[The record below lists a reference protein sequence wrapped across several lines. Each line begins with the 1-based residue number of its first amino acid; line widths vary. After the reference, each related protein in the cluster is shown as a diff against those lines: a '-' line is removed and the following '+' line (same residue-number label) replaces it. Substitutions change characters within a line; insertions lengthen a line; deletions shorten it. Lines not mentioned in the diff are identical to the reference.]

1 MYIKHTV
8 SNDAQGAEPTIF
20 IEGSECTS
28 KEELDKVFT
37 QLALEIWEQMLKEFG
52 YPRVNYRWVGDKVG
66 DKVGNKLVMYVI
78 GQENLF
84 NSLEIVLD
92 K

>member
-8 SNDAQGAEPTIF
+8 SHDAQGAEPTSF
-20 IEGSECTS
+20 IEGSECES
-28 KEELDKVFT
+28 KEELEKVFT
-37 QLALEIWEQMLKEFG
+37 QLSLEIWEEMLKEFG
-52 YPRVNYRWVGDKVG
+52 YPKISYRWVGK
-66 DKVGNKLVMYVI
+66 KLVMYVI

-84 NSLEIVLD
+84 NSLEILD

>member
-1 MYIKHTV
+1 MKIIHTV
-8 SNDAQGAEPTIF
+8 SHDAQNAEPTIF

-37 QLALEIWEQMLKEFG
+37 QLAIEIWEQMLKEFG
-52 YPRVNYRWVGDKVG
+52 YPKVNYRWVDK
-66 DKVGNKLVMYVI
+66 KLVMYVI

-84 NSLEIVLD
+84 NSLEIST
-92 K
+92 

>member
-8 SNDAQGAEPTIF
+8 SHDAQNAEPTHF

-37 QLALEIWEQMLKEFG
+37 QLSLEIWEEMLKEFG
-52 YPRVNYRWVGDKVG
+52 YPRINYRWVGT
-66 DKVGNKLVMYVI
+66 KLVMYVI

-84 NSLEIVLD
+84 NSLEIILD